1 MMTIELRR
9 HTDNEGDALT
19 PAGAQAAIEI
29 GRTLHGPYGLIV
41 SSGAERATQAAECFV
56 PGVEVVVDEGFRS
69 QNEDRWRE
77 IYTAAGRGDLQAFID
92 TDADFVSSE
101 SDRFVSALS
110 RTVARLPDGGRA
122 LVVGHSPMIEATV
135 WAATGEII
143 DPLGKG
149 EGVVLIEDEGGFR
162 LG

>member
-9 HTDNEGDALT
+9 HTANEGDALT

-29 GRTLHGPYGLIV
+29 GRTLHGPYGLVV

-56 PGVEVVVDEGFRS
+56 PGGDVVVEEGFRS
-69 QNEDRWRE
+69 LNEDRWRE
-77 IYTAAGRGDLQAFID
+77 IYAATGRGDLQAFID
-92 TDADFVSSE
+92 TDADFVRSE
-101 SDRFVSALS
+101 SDRFVGALKRAADRMS
-110 RTVARLPDGGRA
+110 DGGRA

-149 EGVVLIEDEGGFR
+149 DGVVLIEDKGGFR